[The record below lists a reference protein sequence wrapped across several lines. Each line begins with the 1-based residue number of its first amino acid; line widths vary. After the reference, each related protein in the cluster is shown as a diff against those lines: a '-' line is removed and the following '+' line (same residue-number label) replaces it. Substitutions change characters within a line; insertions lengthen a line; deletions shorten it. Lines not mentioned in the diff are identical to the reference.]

1 MAQDERKKE
10 ILKSIANDLKL
21 SVDTREALLTLLAL
35 KDVQIDVI
43 DELIV
48 NIDRQIPSLLANIN
62 ANVKPVQ
69 TAYVN
74 RINDGCRS
82 DLKWEI
88 TESDTDEDGN
98 DYTVYTV
105 VKNDTRKQVNYY
117 GQKYYR
123 KPHNRDYG
131 SNVITEIIG
140 NVADTGTGTGIST
153 IAVTSAAGIEGIG
166 VGDIITDNLD
176 TPKIYSAGNLPRVTG
191 FGTANVL
198 GITTTIQGNIGINS
212 DFFVAVGAGETTSVT
227 VGSAVSMFNV
237 LPEGTTVIGIGT
249 AVATLPFY
257 DDQAKTFTNATITR
271 PAFQLSNTAT
281 AAATLEIMFVGTN
294 NTVPTL
300 ILDKEAQKEQD
311 EQAFAVIRDK
321 EGIDETFDYL
331 KSPVDPVTI
340 GILGEQL
347 GIGHRTEI
355 VNNGPPPGP
364 KQWREVLEEDE
375 PPVGAGAEV
384 YWEGNFSW
392 PISDDGGIITY
403 ATLGTTL
410 VSTSSTLTEATA
422 TATNTPV
429 SPGPQTDCAGK
440 DAAIATAN
448 TNLTN
453 AVNANLAEAQRLNDL
468 SQALRA
474 YRDDEEIEAWGI
486 LQSAAFEKQEADNAR
501 TDTSVFEAQD
511 LSAFDP

>member
-1 MAQDERKKE
+1 MATDDRKKE
-10 ILKSIANDLKL
+10 ILKSIASDLKL

-43 DELIV
+43 DELII
-48 NIDRQIPSLLANIN
+48 NIDRQIPQLLKNIN
-62 ANVKPVQ
+62 DNVKPVQ
-69 TAYVN
+69 QAYIN
-74 RINDGCRS
+74 RIEDGCRS
-82 DLKWEI
+82 DITWEV
-88 TESDTDEDGN
+88 TETGTDVDDN

-131 SNVITEIIG
+131 SNVIAEIVG

-153 IAVTSAAGIEGIG
+153 IAVTSADGIEGIG

-176 TPKIYSAGNLPRVTG
+176 TPTIYSVGNLPRVTG
-191 FGTANVL
+191 FGTTTVL

-212 DFFVAVGAGETTSVT
+212 DFFVAVGSGSTLAVT
-227 VGSAVSMFNV
+227 VGTAVSMFNI

-249 AVATLPFY
+249 ATTILQFY
-257 DDQAKTFTNATITR
+257 DDQAKSFTNAQITR

-281 AAATLEIMFVGTN
+281 SAATLQIMHVGTN

-300 ILDKEAQKEQD
+300 ILDKEAAKEQD
-311 EQAFAVIRDK
+311 EQAFVVIRDK
-321 EGIDETFDYL
+321 EGIDANFDYL
-331 KSPVDPVTI
+331 KSPIDPVTI
-340 GILGEQL
+340 GILGNQL
-347 GIGHRTEI
+347 GIGHKSEI
-355 VNNGPPPGP
+355 VNNGSPKGP
-364 KQWREVLEEDE
+364 KQWKQVLEEPE
-375 PPVGAGAEV
+375 PAIGAGTEV
-384 YWEGNFSW
+384 YWEGNLSW
-392 PISDDGGIITY
+392 PISDEGGVISY

-410 VSTSSTLTEATA
+410 VSTSSTLTEVTA
-422 TATNTPV
+422 TATNTSV
-429 SPGPQTDCAGK
+429 SPGPQADCPGK
-440 DAAIATAN
+440 DAAITTAN

-486 LQSAAFEKQEADNAR
+486 LQSAAFEKQDADKAR
-501 TDTSVFEAQD
+501 TDTSVFESQD